1 RRVARAP
8 RRALSR
14 YGGPMIDADAFAR
27 LLTGYCLD
35 VQPGQ
40 QVHVSSTTLAA
51 PLLLALQREILER
64 GGWPLLDVSLPG
76 PGAGFLAAGRGGWP
90 LLDVS
95 LPGQAAGF
103 WAAARDE
110 HLDAFPPADLALVE
124 NSDASLRIDA

>member
-27 LLTGYCLD
+27 LLAGYCLD
-35 VQPGQ
+35 VRPGQ

-76 PGAGFLAAGRGGWP
+76 
-90 LLDVS
+90 
-95 LPGQAAGF
+95 QAAGF

-110 HLDAFPPADLALVE
+110 HLDAYAPADLALVE
-124 NSDASLRIDA
+124 SS